1 MLYMPRNVEENMDTE
16 SRGTEDAGKTCMELP
31 EVKMKKQKHAREDLK
46 RVRHCRRKDHLMG
59 T

>member
-1 MLYMPRNVEENMDTE
+1 MPRNVEENMDTE